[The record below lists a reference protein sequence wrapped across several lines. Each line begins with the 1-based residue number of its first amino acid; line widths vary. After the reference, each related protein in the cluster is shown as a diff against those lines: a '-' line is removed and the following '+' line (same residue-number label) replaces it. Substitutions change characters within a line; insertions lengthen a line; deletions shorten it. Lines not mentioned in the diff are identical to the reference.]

1 MSIQLHYVLEVGPQ
15 DQAINQA
22 QTKVLGAAQEYLN
35 WLAGHGETILDGKPE
50 LVCAE
55 VVRSRED
62 KRQGRTSAFFQA
74 DAESVSTETL
84 DRCLR
89 LLNWSRQDLL
99 QILEPLPLQA
109 LAWGYLGRS
118 DWTIKTILQ
127 HIAGAERW
135 YLTKLWPHLPELP
148 RSRTPQER
156 LERVRAGSAISNCC
170 TLCRTID
177 CCAGARQRALEPAQG
192 STQNA
197 VPRALSFAQDRGDP
211 ERPGINNPI
220 DCFVCTNTTHQTR
233 RMH

>member
-1 MSIQLHYVLEVGPQ
+1 MSTQLHYALEVGPQ
-15 DQAINQA
+15 DQAIGWLLELPGCHVLTPLDQA
-22 QTKVLGAAQEYLN
+22 QTKVLGAALEYWD
-35 WLAGHGETILDGKPE
+35 WLAGHGETIPDGKPE
-50 LVCAE
+50 LVCVE

-109 LAWGYLGRS
+109 LALGHLGRS

-135 YLTKLWPHLPELP
+135 YLTKLWPRLPELP

-156 LERVRAGSAISNCC
+156 LERVRA
-170 TLCRTID
+170 L
-177 CCAGARQRALEPAQG
+177 ALELLTAAPSAER
-192 STQNA
+192 SIVVR
-197 VPRALSFAQDRGDP
+197 VPDG
-211 ERPGINNPI
+211 ERWSLRK
-220 DCFVCTNTTHQTR
+220 VLR
-233 RMH
+233 RMLYHERYHLRKIEQILNSRA